1 MTVHVPS
8 RSTGPS
14 KTTEQQGRAAN
25 STDNESL
32 EVPASLGAKLSGGA
46 IGSARAL
53 REVLSLNDVAIPP
66 GASDAEVARLAETQR
81 WPQQHQGTVQRV
93 TARMLEPAIGP
104 APKADSSRAAVAQ
117 RAHLASGQLLAHNLH
132 RRFEEGPCATGVGTA
147 TGGTGDGTVDAGGTS
162 TGAGGTST
170 GAGGT
175 RTTGTPPGAAA
186 PPLSAQ
192 AAPMSMAAAPGETQD
207 PEEPSVNASD
217 PEGARN
223 NLDLARTLWREN
235 PSDPANIDRLEKA
248 IADANLAGK
257 PIERDTHADNMVELA
272 RQMRQDAAE
281 AKDKARSRRRR
292 LIASRTPRRRRPSRP
307 TRPRWGS
314 SMIVPRTPARRI
326 RRRTGGEISEVM
338 RPTGSSGVSWA
349 ASAAGTSIAAA
360 NSGVSWAG
368 SSAGTSIA
376 AATSADWVR
385 PLAEALVAEAAEAE
399 AASASCRSSPLPT
412 HTSAPR
418 SAAAAPPGSPDTSRP
433 QGPRRPRRPALAPP
447 STAAPAR

>member
-53 REVLSLNDVAIPP
+53 REVLTLNDVAIPP

-93 TARMLEPAIGP
+93 TARMLEPATGP
-104 APKADSSRAAVAQ
+104 APKAASSRAAVAQ

-132 RRFEEGPCATGVGTA
+132 RRFEEGPRATGVGTG
-147 TGGTGDGTVDAGGTS
+147 TGGTSDGAVD
-162 TGAGGTST
+162 AGGTST

-175 RTTGTPPGAAA
+175 RTTATRPGAAA

-223 NLDLARTLWREN
+223 NLELARTLWREN

-248 IADANLAGK
+248 IADASLAGK
-257 PIERDTHADNMVELA
+257 PVERDTHADNMVELA
-272 RQMRQDAAE
+272 RQMRQDAADAKEKAERGELPQEEADRLADAAEEATVQAYE
-281 AKDKARSRRRR
+281 AKMGIEHDSPPDP
-292 LIASRTPRRRRPSRP
+292 STPDTKTDPGGDLGGDAPGREP
-307 TRPRWGS
+307 
-314 SMIVPRTPARRI
+314 
-326 RRRTGGEISEVM
+326 GGELGGERGGELGGERGGELGGELGVDFGGDLGGDFDLGGDLGGLG
-338 RPTGSSGVSWA
+338 RDFGGGFGGGGSGGGGRVSFMQ
-349 ASAAGTSIAAA
+349 
-360 NSGVSWAG
+360 
-368 SSAGTSIA
+368 
-376 AATSADWVR
+376 
-385 PLAEALVAEAAEAE
+385 E
-399 AASASCRSSPLPT
+399 
-412 HTSAPR
+412 
-418 SAAAAPPGSPDTSRP
+418 
-433 QGPRRPRRPALAPP
+433 
-447 STAAPAR
+447 